1 MNEVVFLVEDRSM
14 RVFLNGLLP
23 RLFPSLRFLLITHE
37 GKADL
42 DRSVG
47 KKLRAWRTPGTRFV
61 VLRDQNAAECE
72 AVKQRLVT
80 LCEQAGK
87 PDAIV
92 RIACRE
98 LEAWYLGDPHAMAVA
113 FDDPKLA
120 RLEARAQFRNPDAIG
135 NPSQMIGELVPG
147 FGKVAG
153 ARAMAGHLRRDG
165 NRSSS
170 FGVFLNGV
178 ERAMGPTQR
187 CPR

>member
-1 MNEVVFLVEDRSM
+1 MSEVVFFVEDRSM
-14 RVFLNGLLP
+14 REFLNGLLP
-23 RLFPSLRFLLITHE
+23 RFFPSLRFRLITHE

-61 VLRDQNAAECE
+61 VLRDQDAAECE
-72 AVKQRLVT
+72 AVKQHLVT
-80 LCEQAGK
+80 LCERAGK
-87 PDAIV
+87 PGAVV

-113 FDDPKLA
+113 FNDPKLA
-120 RLEARAQFRNPDAIG
+120 RLAAKAQFRNPDTIG
-135 NPSQMIGELVPG
+135 NPSQMIGKLVPG
-147 FGKVAG
+147 FGKVAV
-153 ARAMAGHLRRDG
+153 ARVMSGCLGREG

-170 FGVFLNGV
+170 FRVFLEGV
-178 ERAMGPTQR
+178 DRAMGHTH